1 MAKNIIIALK
11 LPKGNGGKKC
21 PDCRQTMDNGIC
33 HECGYGSDE
42 DDGEEEGNEE
52 EED

>member
-21 PDCRQTMDNGIC
+21 PDCAQQMDNGIC
-33 HECGYGSDE
+33 HECGYGSEE
-42 DDGEEEGNEE
+42 DDEK
-52 EED
+52 EEDEGMED